1 MRRIYPLLFLALVL
15 ATTGCTRPPY
25 AKSGAE
31 LSAVEDD
38 YTDCYSKASLAVNT
52 PPFPDR
58 PLTEVDVDADACM
71 KERGYAAKIRMF

>member
-1 MRRIYPLLFLALVL
+1 MRRIIPLLLLSLAL
-15 ATTGCTRPPY
+15 ATACTRAPY
-25 AKSGAE
+25 AKPGAE

-58 PLTEVDVDADACM
+58 PLTQVDREADTCM
-71 KERGYAAKIRMF
+71 KERGYASKIRIF